1 MTKRSGGEIAAEIYP
16 NSSLIKTNAQFS
28 AMRKGALDISLYPMP
43 YAGGE
48 LPETNIGLMPGL
60 VATYD
65 QGMRWKKEPIGKALT
80 DFLADKGIIL
90 LTWVWQAGGVA
101 SRSKA
106 IVAPEDAKG
115 LKVRGGS
122 REMDMVLQTAGAAV
136 LSVPSNEIYA
146 AMQTGACDAGITSST
161 SLISFRLEE
170 VAKSLTSGAGASY
183 WFMLEPLMMSK
194 SIFDGLPK
202 NQQDIILAVGTE
214 LEAFGRKGAQDDDI
228 EVAKVYEKAGAKVSA
243 LDVAT
248 VGKWRDIARDTAWK
262 DYGAKT
268 ANCGQPAE
276 ARLRRL
282 RMMHGPLPDQADVLI
297 AAPGSS
303 PLAAIERAL
312 AFLNNIIVVLAA
324 LALIAAC
331 AILSDSVLGR
341 ALFQSPNYWQDEAAV
356 FLLVG
361 ATFMSS
367 AYVQSQ
373 RGHIGIE
380 AFVGLLSP
388 TANRIRLWLVD
399 VASLLFCGFFA
410 WKSWTLTH
418 EAWVDGQVSNSMWS
432 PPLSIPYGLMAIG
445 MTLLCVQILLQVIV
459 PLTGAARR

>member
-1 MTKRSGGEIAAEIYP
+1 MPSTPIRTSNQKSPREASMFTRRHVLVSGLAAPAILRFGTGTAQAATTLKISHQFPGGTIDKGDFRDRMCRVFAAEVAKRSGGELAAEVYP
-16 NSSLIKTNAQFS
+16 NSSLIKTNAQFA

-60 VATYD
+60 VSTYD
-65 QGMRWKKEPIGKALT
+65 QGLSWKKKPVGKALT

-101 SRSKA
+101 SRTRP

-122 REMDMVLQTAGAAV
+122 REMDMVLQAAGASV

-170 VAKSLTSGAGASY
+170 VSKSLTSGAAASY

-202 NQQDIILAVGTE
+202 KHQDIILAVGTE
-214 LEAFGRKGAQDDDI
+214 LEAFGKKGAQDDDI
-228 EVAKVYEKAGAKVSA
+228 EVAKVYQKTGCKIAA

-268 ANCGQPAE
+268 ATAANLLKLAS
-276 ARLRRL
+276 
-282 RMMHGPLPDQADVLI
+282 DV
-297 AAPGSS
+297 
-303 PLAAIERAL
+303 
-312 AFLNNIIVVLAA
+312 
-324 LALIAAC
+324 
-331 AILSDSVLGR
+331 
-341 ALFQSPNYWQDEAAV
+341 
-356 FLLVG
+356 
-361 ATFMSS
+361 S
-367 AYVQSQ
+367 A
-373 RGHIGIE
+373 
-380 AFVGLLSP
+380 
-388 TANRIRLWLVD
+388 
-399 VASLLFCGFFA
+399 
-410 WKSWTLTH
+410 
-418 EAWVDGQVSNSMWS
+418 
-432 PPLSIPYGLMAIG
+432 
-445 MTLLCVQILLQVIV
+445 
-459 PLTGAARR
+459 